1 VSANPIDDCLELAPA
16 NPKPRRTGMNLCL
29 DDGVGVAATA
39 DALEVVGEFLDVIRV
54 GRAGAAIFPPKWL
67 REKAEVCA
75 KHDVV
80 LEIGGPLYEVAFIQ
94 GKTDE
99 YFDAVKE
106 MGVNALEVSVNLI
119 EPPEEQLLAHITDA
133 ANKGIEVFFE
143 YGRKYPD
150 DVKFDVDDAVA
161 GCRRAV
167 DAGANFV
174 QIERAEIDIL
184 IDSEPEALLELAE
197 RLGHDV
203 LTFEAGP
210 RKPDLAG
217 RLLRLMG
224 PDINLASLVLSPENA
239 VDGVYLVENARR
251 GMERFVGYEF
261 IAKGAK
267 LPFRLDAEKGIGHE

>member
-1 VSANPIDDCLELAPA
+1 
-16 NPKPRRTGMNLCL
+16 
-29 DDGVGVAATA
+29 
-39 DALEVVGEFLDVIRV
+39 
-54 GRAGAAIFPPKWL
+54 
-67 REKAEVCA
+67 AEVCA

-99 YFDAVKE
+99 DFDAGKE
-106 MGVNALEVSVNLI
+106 MGGNALEGAGNLI

-133 ANKGIEVFFE
+133 ANKGIEGFFE
-143 YGRKYPD
+143 HGRQYPHH
-150 DVKFDVDDAVA
+150 VKFDVDDAVA

-184 IDSEPEALLELAE
+184 MDSEPEALLELAE

-224 PDINLASLVLSPENA
+224 PDINLASLV
-239 VDGVYLVENARR
+239 
-251 GMERFVGYEF
+251 
-261 IAKGAK
+261 
-267 LPFRLDAEKGIGHE
+267 

>member
-1 VSANPIDDCLELAPA
+1 MSDNPIAACLELPPA
-16 NPKPRRTGMNLCL
+16 RPKPRRTGMNLCL

-39 DALEVVGEFLDVIRV
+39 DALAVVGEFLDVIRV
-54 GRAGAAIFPPKWL
+54 GRAGAAIFPPEWL

-94 GKTDE
+94 GKTDQ

-106 MGVNALEVSVNLI
+106 MGVSALEVSVNLI
-119 EPPEEQLLAHITDA
+119 EPPEEQLLGHISDA
-133 ANKGIEVFFE
+133 AAKGIEVFFE

-161 GCRRAV
+161 GCRRAI
-167 DAGANFV
+167 DAGAKFV

-184 IDSEPEALLELAE
+184 IESEPEALLELAE

-224 PDINLASLVLSPENA
+224 PDVNLASLVLSPENA

-267 LPFRLDAEKGIGHE
+267 LPFRLEAEKGQGHE

>member
-1 VSANPIDDCLELAPA
+1 VSDNPIYDCLELPPA
-16 NPKPRRTGMNLCL
+16 QPKPRRTGMNLCL

-119 EPPEEQLLAHITDA
+119 EPPEEELLAHITDA
-133 ANKGIEVFFE
+133 ADKGLEVFFE

-217 RLLRLMG
+217 RLLRLFG
-224 PDINLASLVLSPENA
+224 PEINLASLVLSPENA

-261 IAKGAK
+261 IAKGAV
-267 LPFRLDAEKGIGHE
+267 LPFALDAEKGSGHE

>member
-1 VSANPIDDCLELAPA
+1 MSDNPIAACLELPPA
-16 NPKPRRTGMNLCL
+16 RPKPRRTGMNLCL

-39 DALEVVGEFLDVIRV
+39 DALAVVGEFLDVIRV
-54 GRAGAAIFPPKWL
+54 GRAGAAIFPPEWL

-94 GKTDE
+94 GKTDQ

-106 MGVNALEVSVNLI
+106 MGVSALEVSVNLI
-119 EPPEEQLLAHITDA
+119 EPPEEQLLGHISDA
-133 ANKGIEVFFE
+133 AAKGIEVFFE

-161 GCRRAV
+161 GCRRAI
-167 DAGANFV
+167 DAGAKFV

-184 IDSEPEALLELAE
+184 IESEPEALLELAE

-224 PDINLASLVLSPENA
+224 PDVNLASLVLSPENA

-267 LPFRLDAEKGIGHE
+267 LPFRLEAEKGKGHE

>member
-1 VSANPIDDCLELAPA
+1 MSDNPIAACLELPPA
-16 NPKPRRTGMNLCL
+16 RPKPRRTGMNLCL

-39 DALEVVGEFLDVIRV
+39 DALAVVGEFLDVIRV
-54 GRAGAAIFPPKWL
+54 GRAGAAIFPPEWL

-94 GKTDE
+94 GKTDQ

-106 MGVNALEVSVNLI
+106 MGVSALEVSVNLI
-119 EPPEEQLLAHITDA
+119 EPPEEQLLGHISDA
-133 ANKGIEVFFE
+133 AAKGIEVFFE

-161 GCRRAV
+161 GCRRAI
-167 DAGANFV
+167 DAGAKFV

-184 IDSEPEALLELAE
+184 IESEPEALLELAE
-197 RLGHDV
+197 RLGHEV

-224 PDINLASLVLSPENA
+224 PDVNLASLVLSPENA

-267 LPFRLDAEKGIGHE
+267 LPFRLEAEKGKGHE